1 MDDIALVVLFVDR
14 HTVMWAFLDKSSYLG
29 SVGCTNRQRKNDHL
43 SNHCGIRDAFDQF
56 LEIRCSDQEATRS
69 TVRHFYT
76 PGDGDAAPV
85 HELSRRVLTGS
96 GNGPKP
102 TLARLGHMTEFYMD
116 VSSPNRKSGRHYPD
130 LYYS

>member
-1 MDDIALVVLFVDR
+1 MDDIALVVLFFGR

-76 PGDGDAAPV
+76 PVDGDSAHV
-85 HELSRRVLTGS
+85 HELSRRVLTDS
-96 GNGPKP
+96 VNIHKP
-102 TLARLGHMTEFYMD
+102 TLSRLCNKPEIYMNLNH
-116 VSSPNRKSGRHYPD
+116 P
-130 LYYS
+130 